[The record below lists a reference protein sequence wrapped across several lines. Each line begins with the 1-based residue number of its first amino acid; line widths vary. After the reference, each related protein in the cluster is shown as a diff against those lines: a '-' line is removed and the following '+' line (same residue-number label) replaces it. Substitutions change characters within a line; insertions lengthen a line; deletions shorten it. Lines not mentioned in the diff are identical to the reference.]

1 MLLKA
6 SELRNRRILIFGLNG
21 TGKTYLARKLSDY
34 FNTFVIT
41 LNPNEWKDKPVI
53 VGECKSLDD
62 FKFWLDFLV
71 LKNNITKL
79 KINCIILDDFDTY
92 FTSHFESLPSFQ
104 NLIFRNRHI
113 GDGLTII
120 AVTRRPQN
128 IPARYYETFDIL
140 VAFANQ
146 STNVFDK
153 LNQLKEGLGD
163 LVKTLTVE
171 SHRFVW
177 FEIGKEPKVMKV

>member
-41 LNPNEWKDKPVI
+41 LNPDEWKDKDVLI
-53 VGECKSLDD
+53 GECKSLDD
-62 FKFWLDFLV
+62 FKFWLDFLISKRNV
-71 LKNNITKL
+71 IKL

-92 FTSHFESLPSFQ
+92 FSSNFETLPSFQ
-104 NLIFRNRHI
+104 ELVFRNRHI

-128 IPARYYETFDIL
+128 IPTRYYETFDIL
-140 VAFANQ
+140 VAFATQ
-146 STNVFDK
+146 APNVFRK
-153 LNQLKEGLGD
+153 LDEMKEGLSN
-163 LVKTLTVE
+163 LVKSLTIE
-171 SHRFVW
+171 SHKFIW
-177 FEIGKEPKVMKV
+177 YEIGKKPILAKI